1 MGDTY
6 SEKRGVGVSEMSFE
20 SVNVG
25 NLRVHICST
34 DKFKTTLMVA
44 MVQQELS
51 AETVT
56 RHALLPNV
64 LQRGTRTHPS
74 TVGLKR
80 KLDDLY
86 GATLFGDVFKRG
98 ERHILQLGL
107 DLADSSFLTDAD
119 TLLEDGAAFLGELL
133 YRPVTDGEAFREEYV
148 RAEKKN
154 LKQKIESLMDDKI
167 RFAALRCVEEMCKGE
182 PYALFNHGRLQDLD
196 GINPQN
202 LYTYYRELIRTR
214 PIDLYFVGNLSV
226 DRAVELVERHF
237 SVETASRVELTP
249 PQVKSVPGKVR
260 EVVDRLDVNQGKLNM
275 GCRTGVTYADDN
287 YAALLM
293 FNGILGGFPHS
304 KLFINV
310 REKASLAYYAAS
322 RVESHKGILTVQSG
336 IEIVNY
342 QKAVDII
349 REQFDQMR
357 QGKFTDSEISQ
368 TRVML
373 INQLKERQDRA
384 FDLVDAHY
392 HGIVGGKERPLDQ
405 MIREIRQVT
414 REEITAVAQKTTLDT
429 IYFLKDRKGGE
440 GDGKN

>member
-1 MGDTY
+1 M
-6 SEKRGVGVSEMSFE
+6 SEMSFE

-25 NLRVHICST
+25 NLRVHVCST
-34 DKFKTTLMVA
+34 DKFKTTLIVA
-44 MVQQELS
+44 MIQQELS

-56 RHALLPNV
+56 RHALLSSV

-107 DLADSSFLTDAD
+107 DLAESSFLSDAD
-119 TLLEDGAAFLGELL
+119 TLLEEGAAFLGELL

-214 PIDLYFVGNLSV
+214 PIDLYFVGDLSV
-226 DRAVELVERHF
+226 DRAVKLVEDHF
-237 SVETASRVELTP
+237 SVETSSREELP
-249 PQVKSVPGKVR
+249 PTQVKSYQGEVR

-293 FNGILGGFPHS
+293 FNGILGGFPIPNCSSMSGRKPVWHIMRLPAS
-304 KLFINV
+304 KVTRGFSQFNPG
-310 REKASLAYYAAS
+310 S
-322 RVESHKGILTVQSG
+322 RSPTIKRLSTLSG
-336 IEIVNY
+336 I
-342 QKAVDII
+342 
-349 REQFDQMR
+349 
-357 QGKFTDSEISQ
+357 SL
-368 TRVML
+368 TR
-373 INQLKERQDRA
+373 
-384 FDLVDAHY
+384 
-392 HGIVGGKERPLDQ
+392 
-405 MIREIRQVT
+405 
-414 REEITAVAQKTTLDT
+414 
-429 IYFLKDRKGGE
+429 
-440 GDGKN
+440 